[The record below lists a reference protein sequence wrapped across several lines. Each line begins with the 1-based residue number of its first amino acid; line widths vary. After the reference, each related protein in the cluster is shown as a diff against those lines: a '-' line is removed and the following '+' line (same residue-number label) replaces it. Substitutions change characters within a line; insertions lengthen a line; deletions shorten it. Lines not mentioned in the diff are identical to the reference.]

1 MQYTKELGRV
11 RKIENG
17 DEGLMAATW
26 PTLTSKEPLFV
37 LGFIVL
43 LCSFKKLDP
52 FEAACHSSEF
62 LRFLCPGSQSQ
73 SNLSSSC
80 T

>member
-1 MQYTKELGRV
+1 MQSAEELGRV
-11 RKIENG
+11 RKIEMGN
-17 DEGLMAATW
+17 EGLMAAAW
-26 PTLTSKEPLFV
+26 PPLMSREPPFE

-43 LCSFKKLDP
+43 LCSFSKLGP

-62 LRFLCPGSQSQ
+62 LRLPCPGSQSQ